1 MAKMMNHL
9 IERLLAVLGLV
20 LTSPLFL
27 IFPVLIRLD
36 SDGPGYFLQAR
47 VGKDGR
53 IFMMYKFRTM
63 IDGAVTKGTGMDTIP
78 NDPRITRVGRVLRRR
93 RLDRLPQ
100 LINIAK
106 GDMSFWGPRPLL
118 PRTGSW
124 KRGNIPDCRP
134 GMFVRQTATGQ
145 AEPVRQEPG
154 ILEKGA

>member
-1 MAKMMNHL
+1 MAKSMMHQC

-53 IFMMYKFRTM
+53 IFMMYRFRTM
-63 IDGAVTKGTGMDTIP
+63 IDGAVTKGTGMTTIP
-78 NDPRITRVGRVLRRR
+78 NDPRMTRVGRMLRRWR
-93 RLDRLPQ
+93 RFDRLPQ

-106 GDMSFWGPRPLL
+106 GEMSFWGPEPLL
-118 PRTGSW
+118 PRTDRWTRS
-124 KRGNIPDCRP
+124 NMPDRRP
-134 GMFVRQTATGQ
+134 GMFVRQTESGQ
-145 AEPVRQEPG
+145 TEPVRE
-154 ILEKGA
+154 AS